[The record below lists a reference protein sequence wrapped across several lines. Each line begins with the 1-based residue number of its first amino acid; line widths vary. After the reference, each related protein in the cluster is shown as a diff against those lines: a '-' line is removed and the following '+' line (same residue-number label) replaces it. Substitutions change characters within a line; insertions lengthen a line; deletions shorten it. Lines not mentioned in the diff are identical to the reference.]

1 MWGATP
7 KACFFIVMMLA
18 CTLLF
23 GCTGSS
29 REGASVEAKTT
40 KGEVVERAIVPTR
53 QLYEFPKPSE
63 LMSRAC
69 LPEPAPAPVGDAPDY
84 RIGPGD
90 VLAFQI
96 FDEPALNRQVVVRYD
111 GYLSL
116 PMIDDVV
123 VSGLSRAEA
132 EARVREAYAKVFRN
146 PRLTLTVDEVLSRSY
161 FVLGE
166 VEEPSEYAY
175 KRPLSLLAAI
185 TIAGGIR
192 TESNGGTANTIGA
205 QGQLTK
211 AFIIRHVDG
220 KRTVLEYDLKGLRN
234 PGEHPSDVPVLPG
247 DFVYVPEGVNLV
259 YVVGEVKVPGVYPLL
274 EQMTVLQLLSRAG
287 GPVEARARMR
297 QAVLLRQTDAT
308 HTEALL
314 IDLRKALKTGFSPVL
329 CPGDILYVP
338 RGDLVRLYENLIRFT
353 NLTETVTPI
362 LDLYMKA
369 YDTWYTKERFEDLFD
384 NDGGLG
390 YGYGSSVNSV
400 LQTIR
405 DFGLDLGK

>member
-1 MWGATP
+1 MWGTTP
-7 KACFFIVMMLA
+7 KAAVWIALLLCTLVCA
-18 CTLLF
+18 CT
-23 GCTGSS
+23 GGNNT
-29 REGASVEAKTT
+29 ASPIEAKTT
-40 KGEVVERAIVPTR
+40 KAAVVERAIVPTR
-53 QLYEFPKPSE
+53 QLYAFPETSA
-63 LMSRAC
+63 LMARPC
-69 LPEPAPAPVGDAPDY
+69 LPEPAPPFVADTSDY

-96 FDEPALNRQVVVRYD
+96 LDEPTLNRQLVVRYD
-111 GYLSL
+111 GYISL
-116 PMIDDVV
+116 PMIEDVAV
-123 VSGLSRAEA
+123 GGLSRAEA
-132 EARVREAYAKVFRN
+132 EARVREAYTKVFRN
-146 PRLTLTVDEVLSRSY
+146 PRLALTVDEVLSRSY

-220 KRTVLEYDLKGLRN
+220 QRVVLEYDLKGLRN

-259 YVVGEVKVPGVYPLL
+259 YVLGEVKVPGVYPLL

-297 QAVLLRQTDAT
+297 QAVLLRQTDPT

-314 IDLRKALKTGFSPVL
+314 IDMRKALKTGFSPVL

-353 NLTETVTPI
+353 NLTETVSPI
-362 LDLYMKA
+362 LDLYMQA
-369 YDTWYTKERFEDLFD
+369 YDTWYTKRRFEELFED
-384 NDGGLG
+384 DDAFG
-390 YGYGSSVNSV
+390 YGYGSSINSL

-405 DFGLDLGK
+405 DFGLDIGK